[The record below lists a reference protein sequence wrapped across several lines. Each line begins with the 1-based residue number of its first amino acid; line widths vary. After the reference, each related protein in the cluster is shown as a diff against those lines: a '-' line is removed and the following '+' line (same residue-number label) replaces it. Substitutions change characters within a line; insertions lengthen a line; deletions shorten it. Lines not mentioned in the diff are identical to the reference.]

1 MDAIQAVIDVVR
13 ENERLRSSNDKF
25 EDMLESLVGAH
36 VTFSVKQGKKTKY
49 YECIV
54 DEWNGE
60 GWELIN
66 DDDDDD
72 DPEFFFATFKDF
84 INGRLWI
91 TEK

>member
-72 DPEFFFATFKDF
+72 PEFFFATFKDF

>member
-13 ENERLRSSNDKF
+13 ENERLRAKNDKF

-36 VTFSVKQGKKTKY
+36 VTFCVKQGKKTKY

-72 DPEFFFATFKDF
+72 PEFFFATFKDF